1 MTLRLMAQPGSPVT
15 LLRGCRGWSPVMDDV
30 VAGGA
35 DHEGLAS
42 HACHELRPWRL
53 WLPPLREVGEFADV
67 VGFHLAGV
75 LAQLTSSG
83 LEPLDQLGAA
93 D

>member
-1 MTLRLMAQPGSPVT
+1 
-15 LLRGCRGWSPVMDDV
+15 
-30 VAGGA
+30 
-35 DHEGLAS
+35 
-42 HACHELRPWRL
+42 
-53 WLPPLREVGEFADV
+53 VGEFADV

-83 LEPLDQLGAA
+83 LEPLNQLRAA